1 MSHAV
6 RGLECS
12 GVLKNLMCRADKK
25 KIPSTFEERN
35 AKEAKGL
42 VKRSALLNTRDWC
55 SCNWNYV
62 VSGPISMDCTM
73 KR

>member
-1 MSHAV
+1 M
-6 RGLECS
+6 
-12 GVLKNLMCRADKK
+12 
-25 KIPSTFEERN
+25 
-35 AKEAKGL
+35 EAKGV

-62 VSGPISMDCTM
+62 VSGAILMYCTM